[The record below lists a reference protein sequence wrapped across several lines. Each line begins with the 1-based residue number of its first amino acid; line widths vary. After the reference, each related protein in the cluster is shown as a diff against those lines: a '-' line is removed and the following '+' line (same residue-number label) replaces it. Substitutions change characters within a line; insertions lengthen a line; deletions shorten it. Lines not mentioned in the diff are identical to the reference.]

1 MRRSK
6 IVFAIHGSFPLPK
19 FEVDY
24 LELELANGELELGGA
39 IERGP
44 KC

>member
-1 MRRSK
+1 MGRPK

-19 FEVDY
+19 FEVNY
-24 LELELANGELELGGA
+24 LEFQLANGELEPDGA
-39 IERGP
+39 IERAP